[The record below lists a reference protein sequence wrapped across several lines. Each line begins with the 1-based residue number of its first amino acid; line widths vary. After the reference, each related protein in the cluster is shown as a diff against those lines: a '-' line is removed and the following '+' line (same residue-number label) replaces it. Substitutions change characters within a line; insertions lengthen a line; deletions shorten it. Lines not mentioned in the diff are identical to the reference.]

1 MQTVILSCLFGVV
14 GAMVLWVVGAAAA
27 KRDLMIRRTGK
38 LVPPEE
44 F

>member
-1 MQTVILSCLFGVV
+1 MQTVIMSCLFGVV

-27 KRDLMIRRTGK
+27 NRDLMIRRGGK
-38 LVPPEE
+38 LFPPEE